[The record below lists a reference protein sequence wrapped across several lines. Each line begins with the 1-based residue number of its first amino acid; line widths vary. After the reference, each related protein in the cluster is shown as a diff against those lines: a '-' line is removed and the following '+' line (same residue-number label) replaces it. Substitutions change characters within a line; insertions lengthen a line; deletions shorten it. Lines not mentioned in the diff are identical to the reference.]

1 MNMWVV
7 GGIKF
12 FRFFAQSVNPSL
24 ILTLKIIRQ
33 EKKNSPN
40 NKGRFKEIKIKQ
52 KKNDKLN
59 VNVMSTI
66 YTR

>member
-1 MNMWVV
+1 MWVV

-52 KKNDKLN
+52 KKMINW
-59 VNVMSTI
+59 M
-66 YTR
+66 

>member
-12 FRFFAQSVNPSL
+12 SRIFAQSVNPSL

-52 KKNDKLN
+52 KK
-59 VNVMSTI
+59 
-66 YTR
+66 